1 MPENQQIQNDVFLSY
16 NSKDNLLV
24 RELKRQLVAKGLS
37 VWLDEDELRPGVPW
51 QELLE
56 IGIQNSKSVVVVV
69 GQDGLGPWENEE
81 MQAALI
87 LAVRNGRPVIPVLMS
102 GAKTQPKMPMFL
114 GNRTWVNLGTD
125 LNDDTVGRLVWGI
138 TGAKPKPSSAIPKPT
153 KSEEHTGRRVIC
165 KLSCLEKISDTL
177 HGRNISFLR
186 TLCDKFPR
194 TEFRLSKEDGA
205 FDPLGKPADM
215 RSIMDMMLSAFQDGD
230 TVILDVTGTLEVMA
244 STFLKIALENL
255 AGYSDDPVS
264 TTAKISR
271 LIDEAST
278 HLYDPDLADL
288 DDVIVRPPR
297 VDTISVEQEY
307 RAIAVIN
314 DRLHDVSL
322 PMIPLITRH
331 FGCDLSIGFELPEKG
346 IFFFSIGP
354 ENSYILEK
362 RILDLDIQVG
372 TNITIVTSGT
382 RGDEACSAVK
392 NVLQNLWQC
401 DHWIRRRAKDWDSE
415 AAVFDLIKY
424 AREMA
429 RLYNPAY
436 GHVQNPFISNLIT
449 QSVFVNATGQPFS
462 KRSALEQLAAPHA
475 RLYELPPGEILKR
488 VEEVDRNQT
497 VVPRPGFAIAHAA
510 MDRSPRISI
519 SFGVYPGGVLWSKE
533 DGAVQLVAMVICAHD
548 TYKTWRDY
556 LKRFSIL
563 FRSLPNLQS
572 QLLST
577 KTASEFVNVLRAAE
591 TSLAKV

>member
-1 MPENQQIQNDVFLSY
+1 MPETQGIQNDVFLSH
-16 NSKDNLLV
+16 NSKDKAVV
-24 RELKRQLVAKGLS
+24 RELKRQLVARGLS

-51 QELLE
+51 QQLLE
-56 IGIQNSKSVVVVV
+56 LGIQNSKSVVVVV

-87 LAVRNGRPVIPVLMS
+87 LAVGNGRPVIPVLMP
-102 GAKTQPKMPMFL
+102 GAQIKPKMPMFL
-114 GNRTWVNLGTD
+114 GNRTWVDLGTD
-125 LNDDTVGRLVWGI
+125 LNDDAVGRLVWGI
-138 TGAKPKPSSAIPKPT
+138 TGAKPEPPAVVPKLAKSA
-153 KSEEHTGRRVIC
+153 EHSGRRVIC
-165 KLSCLEKISDTL
+165 KLSCLEQISDTL

-215 RSIMDMMLSAFQDGD
+215 RSIMDMMLSAFQNED
-230 TVILDVTGTLEVMA
+230 TVILDVTGKLEVMA

-255 AGYSDDPVS
+255 EGYSDDPVT
-264 TTAKISR
+264 TTARISS

-288 DDVIVRPPR
+288 DEVIVRSPR
-297 VDTISVEQEY
+297 VDAPQIEQEY

-322 PMIPLITRH
+322 PMIPLITKH
-331 FGCDLSIGFELPEKG
+331 FGCNLSIGFELPEKG
-346 IFFFSIGP
+346 VFFFSIGP
-354 ENSYILEK
+354 ENAYVLEK

-372 TNITIVTSGT
+372 TKITIVTFGT
-382 RGDEACSAVK
+382 GSEEVCSAVK

-401 DHWIRRRAKDWDSE
+401 DHWIRRRAKDWDSD
-415 AAVFDLIKY
+415 AAVSDLIKY

-449 QSVFVNATGQPFS
+449 QSVFVNAMGESFS
-462 KRSALEQLAAPHA
+462 KRSALDQLAAPHA
-475 RLYELPPGEILKR
+475 RLYELPPAEILKR
-488 VEEVDRNQT
+488 VEEVERTQT
-497 VVPRPGFAIAHAA
+497 VLPRPGFAIAHAA

-519 SFGVYPGGVLWSKE
+519 SFGVYPDGVLWSKE
-533 DGAVQLVAMVICAHD
+533 DGMVELVAMVICAHD

-563 FRSLPNLQS
+563 FRSVPNLQS

-577 KTASEFVNVLRAAE
+577 QTASEFVNVLRAAE